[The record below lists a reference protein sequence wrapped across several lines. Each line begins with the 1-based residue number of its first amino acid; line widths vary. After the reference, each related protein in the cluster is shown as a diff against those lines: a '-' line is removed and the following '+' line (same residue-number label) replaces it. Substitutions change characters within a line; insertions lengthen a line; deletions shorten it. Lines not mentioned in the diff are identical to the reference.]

1 MRNYE
6 ALIVFNMKGTETPV
20 EELISTVAAAMKEEG
35 ADIRISAQL
44 AGQNVRITVSDT
56 GSGLSEGGVDP
67 TTGAIA
73 TESTGVGLA
82 NIRDRLA
89 QAYGDQQRFE
99 VQSGADGGFTVIIEF
114 PFQPDGQVTTIGTE
128 RT

>member
-1 MRNYE
+1 M
-6 ALIVFNMKGTETPV
+6 
-20 EELISTVAAAMKEEG
+20 
-35 ADIRISAQL
+35 
-44 AGQNVRITVSDT
+44 SDT
-56 GSGLSEGGVDP
+56 GSGLSEGAVDP
-67 TTGAIA
+67 TTGAA

-99 VQSGADGGFTVIIEF
+99 VQSGADGGFTVMIEI
-114 PFQPDGQVTTIGTE
+114 PFQPDGQVTIGTE

>member
-1 MRNYE
+1 M
-6 ALIVFNMKGTETPV
+6 
-20 EELISTVAAAMKEEG
+20 
-35 ADIRISAQL
+35 
-44 AGQNVRITVSDT
+44 SDT
-56 GSGLSEGGVDP
+56 GSGLSGETTDP
-67 TTGAIA
+67 TTGLA

-82 NIRDRLA
+82 NIRDRMA